1 MLSSRHF
8 FVAGT
13 DTDVGKT
20 LVACGLLKAAEA
32 QGLRTLAIKPVA
44 AGAESTAE
52 GLRNNDAVMLMA
64 AMTEK
69 LPYHQVNPVLLE
81 PPIAPHIAAEQVGK
95 RITISQL
102 SGLCRGAMMTP
113 TDMVLIEGAG
123 GWRVPLNRHELL
135 SGLAVELQAP
145 VILVVGM
152 KLGCINHAL
161 LTADAIRADGL
172 RIAGWVANQIDPQ
185 MSCFDENLSTLKAM
199 LGAPCIGVVP
209 YFVKAESMVDAV
221 AACLDISLLSSKI

>member
-20 LVACGLLKAAEA
+20 LVACGILKAAEA
-32 QGLRTLAIKPVA
+32 RGMRTLAIKPVA
-44 AGAESTAE
+44 AGAEHTAD
-52 GLRNNDAVMLMA
+52 GLRNQDAVMLMA
-64 AMTEK
+64 AMTET

-81 PPIAPHIAAEQVGK
+81 PPIAPHIAAQQVGK
-95 RITISQL
+95 RITVSQL
-102 SGLCRGAMMTP
+102 SGLCRGAMMQAA
-113 TDMVLIEGAG
+113 DLVLIEGAG

-152 KLGCINHAL
+152 KLGCISHAL

-172 RIAGWVANQIDPQ
+172 RIAAWVAYQIDPQ
-185 MSCFDENLSTLKAM
+185 MLCFDENLSSLKAL
-199 LGAPCIGVVP
+199 LGVPFLGVVP
-209 YFVKAESMVDAV
+209 YLLDNKRGVDAV
-221 AACLDISLLSSKI
+221 SAYIDISIL

>member
-8 FVAGT
+8 FVTGT

-20 LVACGLLKAAEA
+20 LVACGILKAAEA
-32 QGLRTLAIKPVA
+32 RGLRTLAIKPVA
-44 AGAESTAE
+44 AGAEHTTE
-52 GLRNNDAVMLMA
+52 GLRNQDAVMLMA
-64 AMTEK
+64 AMTET

-81 PPIAPHIAAEQVGK
+81 PPIAPHIAAEQADK
-95 RITISQL
+95 RITVSQL
-102 SGLCRGAMMTP
+102 AGLCRGAMMRAA
-113 TDMVLIEGAG
+113 DIVLIEGAG

-185 MSCFDENLSTLKAM
+185 MSYFDENLSSLKAM

-209 YFVKAESMVDAV
+209 HFSDVDLTLEAV
-221 AACLDISLLSSKI
+221 GAHLDITNL

>member
-1 MLSSRHF
+1 MLSSRYF

-20 LVACGLLKAAEA
+20 LVACGLLKAAAA

-44 AGAESTAE
+44 AGAEATAE
-52 GLRNNDAVMLMA
+52 GLRNQDALMLIA

-81 PPIAPHIAAEQVGK
+81 PPIAPHIAAEQTGK
-95 RITISQL
+95 RITVSQL
-102 SGLCRGAMMTP
+102 AGLCRGAMMRAA
-113 TDMVLIEGAG
+113 DMVLIEGAG

-185 MSCFDENLSTLKAM
+185 MSCFDENLSFLEVM
-199 LGAPCIGVVP
+199 LRAPCLGVVP
-209 YFVKAESMVDAV
+209 FLAGNTLKIDAV
-221 AACLDISLLSSKI
+221 ASNLDIANL

>member
-20 LVACGLLKAAEA
+20 LVACGILKAAEA
-32 QGLRTLAIKPVA
+32 RGLRTLAIKPVA
-44 AGAESTAE
+44 AGAENTAE
-52 GLRNNDAVMLMA
+52 GLRNQDAVMLMA
-64 AMTEK
+64 AMTET
-69 LPYHQVNPVLLE
+69 LPYSQVNPVLLE

-95 RITISQL
+95 RVTVSQL
-102 SGLCRGAMMTP
+102 AGLCRGAMMQAA
-113 TDMVLIEGAG
+113 DLVLIEGAG

-152 KLGCINHAL
+152 KLGCISHAL

-185 MSCFDENLSTLKAM
+185 MSCFDENVSYLKAM
-199 LGAPCIGVVP
+199 LGAPCLGVVP
-209 YFVKAESMVDAV
+209 FFAGCEAMIDSV
-221 AACLDISLLSSKI
+221 AKCLDISLLSTKM